1 MNSKLRLQFLTIAI
15 ALSLVSSLTMPA
27 FNFSGHTSS
36 GKVFAQTKKQNQ
48 STGSQQKTESTYLG
62 ESQTKQTLG
71 GIPMYFEEND
81 GQVHSAIKYF
91 AKGSGYSTYLTQD
104 EVVVALPT
112 DEQLHLKM
120 VNATANPNLIGQD
133 QKPGKL
139 RYISG
144 NDPKQWQ
151 NDVSTFGKVSYQNVY
166 PGIDA
171 VFYGTNRQ
179 LEYDFIVAPGS
190 NPQAIALAFTGAK
203 SVKIDSKGEL
213 VLKTR
218 KTEIRQSKPVVYQTI
233 NGTRQEIAG
242 NYVAKGNNTIGFQL
256 GTYDLTQP
264 LVIDPVILD
273 ASSYLGGSGS
283 ETSIQSVVDTSGNV
297 FIAGKTNSKHL
308 SCSGGDFPIQNQVT
322 TPSGTVTCGTGS
334 TNHLFIS
341 RVDRN
346 GNLIYS
352 TFFGNFSGFPQD
364 IDVDSSGNAY
374 VVGTGNPPTF
384 NNLGFSA
391 AGTSAFVVK
400 LDAGGSCIY
409 STIFGGTGNE
419 QGLGITADPDGNAY
433 ITGITNS
440 LSTNFPLT
448 PNAYQTAGP
457 VASSQIFYTYV
468 AKIDPD
474 AGTGGLLYC
483 SYIGDSR
490 PNDQAPLGATGVRP
504 SKSRKIIAYG
514 DAGDEPGAFIYVT
527 GYTQTPNLKI
537 TSGALQTTFGGGTD
551 MFVAKLYIHNPN
563 AASIVTYFGGDG
575 TELAYD
581 MVVDQNHTIYLTGY
595 YSRGAGVPVIPFP
608 TTPTAFQQS
617 PPTTNGA
624 GEAFA
629 VKINTNVS
637 GANSLAYST
646 LIGGG
651 GNDSGNALAVDSN
664 GLIYVTGE
672 AGVGYGYPFPTTANA
687 FRRSHIGN
695 EAFVCQIDP
704 NQSGAASMLYSS
716 LLGGIYTTSTFDIAL
731 GGRVTN
737 PYVYILGQTYSN
749 FPAKNAQSP
758 IDTHPGSY
766 DIFVARFDLLNS
778 GANSLTHV
786 AFIGGTDMDRVHT
799 GEATTTCAL
808 GVDSVGDAFFSGV
821 SQSTNYPMVNPFDS
835 GNSNSSYEAVVG
847 KLTF

>member
-15 ALSLVSSLTMPA
+15 VLSLVSSITMPA
-27 FNFSGHTSS
+27 FNVSGHTSS

-48 STGSQQKTESTYLG
+48 STGSQQKPESTYLG

-144 NDPKQWQ
+144 NDPRQWQ

-242 NYVAKGNNTIGFQL
+242 NYIAKGNNTIGFQL

-264 LVIDPVILD
+264 LVIDPVILN
-273 ASSYLGGSGS
+273 ASSYLGGSGD
-283 ETSIQSVVDTSGNV
+283 ETNIQSVVDSSGNV
-297 FIAGKTNSKHL
+297 FITGKTTSKHL
-308 SCSGGDFPIQNQVT
+308 TCSGGDFPIQNQVT
-322 TPSGTVTCGTGS
+322 TPSGTFFCGS
-334 TNHLFIS
+334 PYQHMFIS

-352 TFFGNFSGFPQD
+352 TFFGSFNGAPND
-364 IDVDSSGNAY
+364 IDVDNSGNVY
-374 VVGTGNPPTF
+374 VVGTYLSGNPFPEF
-384 NNLGFSA
+384 NDLGTDYLA
-391 AGTSAFVVK
+391 HDAFIVK
-400 LDAGGSCIY
+400 LDAGGNCIY
-409 STIFGGTGNE
+409 STRFGGNGSDF
-419 QGLGITADPDGNAY
+419 GLGITADTNGNAY
-433 ITGITNS
+433 ITGNTS
-440 LSTNFPLT
+440 GSKTNFPLT
-448 PNAYQTAGP
+448 ANAYQTNGP
-457 VASSQIFYTYV
+457 IDSNSHVFV
-468 AKIDPD
+468 AKIAAN
-474 AGTGGLLYC
+474 AGPNGVLYC
-483 SYIGDSR
+483 SYLGDTR
-490 PNDQAPLGATGVRP
+490 PNNVSTGATLVRP
-504 SKSRKIIAYG
+504 SGARGSRKIIAYG

-527 GYTQTPNLKI
+527 GYTNTPNLKI
-537 TSGALQTTFGGGTD
+537 TSGAIQNTFGGGND
-551 MFVAKLYIHNPN
+551 IFVARLYINNPN
-563 AASIVTYFGGDG
+563 AASIVTYLGGDG
-575 TELAYD
+575 DEYALD
-581 MVVDQNHTIYLTGY
+581 MVVDSNHQIYLTGY
-595 YSRGAGVPVIPFP
+595 NYRGGTSKVAFP
-608 TTPTAFQQS
+608 TTSNAYQQTQQGPTDAIV
-617 PPTTNGA
+617 
-624 GEAFA
+624 
-629 VKINTNVS
+629 VKISTNVA
-637 GANSLAYST
+637 GGNTLAYSS
-646 LIGGG
+646 LLGGMG
-651 GNDSGNALAVDSN
+651 TDSAHALAVDSN
-664 GLIYVTGE
+664 GLIYITGE
-672 AGVGYGYPFPTTANA
+672 AGYPSFPTTANA
-687 FRRSHIGN
+687 FKTTYTN
-695 EAFVCQIDP
+695 ADAFVSQIDP
-704 NQSGAASMLYSS
+704 SQSGSASLVYSS
-716 LLGGIYTTSTFDIAL
+716 LLGGNGLDTGYGIAL
-731 GGRVTN
+731 GGRESN

-749 FPAKNAQSP
+749 NATFPAKDAQAP
-758 IDTHPGSY
+758 VNTHVGNS

-786 AFIGGTDMDRVHT
+786 AFIGGTAFDGVFRTEHI
-799 GEATTTCAL
+799 TTFAI
-808 GVDSVGDAFFSGV
+808 GVDSVGYAYFSGHSV
-821 SQSTNYPMVNPFDS
+821 STNYPVVNPFDS